1 MFIHS
6 IDNEHFNHIQVL
18 EITNKATM
26 NSHIKSLYEHVL
38 SFLSGKNL
46 GVEWLD
52 HLADK
57 SLA

>member
-6 IDNEHFNHIQVL
+6 TDNEHFNHIQFL

-26 NSHIKSLYEHVL
+26 ISHKKSLYEHGL

-52 HLADK
+52 HMAG
-57 SLA
+57 